1 MDGLGLFS
9 NWVHWQAIRYQVCSS
24 GRFSS
29 QWALLGWA
37 FSCLHYSSATSRISC
52 SLLFAGKLL
61 GPFSSCKSTCL
72 FINRW
77 CSLALFVT
85 QCKACHVTP
94 VSAPNS
100 LIFVLKTFFFCTVA
114 MPSKA
119 DWCMCRGQE
128 TQMRRYDV
136 EKWMRRRNL
145 PLAMRKCVFSLLS
158 HSCLRSTKA
167 LAVFVFFFFGSFLLR
182 NDWQL
187 LPFSIPITS
196 A

>member
-1 MDGLGLFS
+1 L
-9 NWVHWQAIRYQVCSS
+9 
-24 GRFSS
+24 
-29 QWALLGWA
+29 
-37 FSCLHYSSATSRISC
+37 
-52 SLLFAGKLL
+52 
-61 GPFSSCKSTCL
+61 PFSSCNSTCL

-77 CSLALFVT
+77 CSLALLLPNAKLVMWLSICTRFSHFCP
-85 QCKACHVTP
+85 QC
-94 VSAPNS
+94 
-100 LIFVLKTFFFCTVA
+100 TFFFCTVA

-128 TQMRRYDV
+128 MQMRRYDV

-145 PLAMRKCVFSLLS
+145 PLEMRKCVFALLS

-167 LAVFVFFFFGSFLLR
+167 LVVFFFFFFGSFLLR
-182 NDWQL
+182 NGWPL